1 MSSGH
6 VTAQLRANSY
16 YDKLAYIEEA
26 LGGIAFYQ
34 NLCRLIR
41 DFDAE
46 SDAFIEKLQLML
58 HKICRPE
65 NFMVDYTGTKE
76 GLFEVLDRIPA
87 FTKKLYTDPVEKHTL
102 QISLFKKNEG
112 FKTSGSV
119 QFVCRS
125 GNYKKKGLSY
135 TGSLAVLRVM
145 MGYDYLWLNVRV
157 KGGAYGCMSAFRR
170 TGECS
175 FVSYRDPN
183 LKETVEI
190 YENAADYIR
199 NYKADEDTMT
209 KYVIGAVSDKDTP
222 LTPQAKGLRSMT
234 AYFSEWSL
242 EDEQKERDEL
252 LNTGVKEI
260 NALGDHIAAFMDEHA
275 FCVIGAEE
283 KMKDNQDLFDGL
295 YNLVEG

>member
-1 MSSGH
+1 M
-6 VTAQLRANSY
+6 
-16 YDKLAYIEEA
+16 
-26 LGGIAFYQ
+26 
-34 NLCRLIR
+34 
-41 DFDAE
+41 
-46 SDAFIEKLQLML
+46 
-58 HKICRPE
+58 
-65 NFMVDYTGTKE
+65 
-76 GLFEVLDRIPA
+76 
-87 FTKKLYTDPVEKHTL
+87 
-102 QISLFKKNEG
+102 
-112 FKTSGSV
+112 
-119 QFVCRS
+119 
-125 GNYKKKGLSY
+125 
-135 TGSLAVLRVM
+135 
-145 MGYDYLWLNVRV
+145 
-157 KGGAYGCMSAFRR
+157 
-170 TGECS
+170 
-175 FVSYRDPN
+175 
-183 LKETVEI
+183 EI

-252 LNTGVKEI
+252 LSTGVKEI